1 MKKDLK
7 VILIIM
13 ATIMTIVFYGCE
25 NKKGEE
31 KNNKRDIVI
40 LEENIREKDEKEDDL
55 QFIIQKSVKGSKDI
69 PAFKSKYEIGM
80 IIEDDTK
87 IIKVKDTEKDTTE
100 EIKFMKG
107 DSSEEEKLR
116 TNDGKN
122 IFFLGYNKLRN
133 RAIMRVNLSGKAETI
148 LELDGKKDRISDFNI
163 LKSEKIIFSGTFNSE
178 KGLFYFNRTKNE
190 IKTILKG
197 RDVAYT
203 ISPDERKIIYIA
215 LSSENKFN
223 LYAGKLKEDKIT
235 SNELLY
241 ENVPQNILNWNNVLW
256 EQNSKTA
263 LIVKLK
269 EDKEVKEYYE
279 IKFDEGID
287 KIENVV
293 TKFITG
299 FYTVNK
305 EVYEKDN
312 KITNKVFED
321 IYTEN
326 DFYENCAPIVPYV
339 SDKLKSII
347 INDRLYPYKE
357 SLEEYKKKNVYYE
370 VEDIDIS
377 DITTKDGY
385 ITCECKFK
393 LIKIVDESRKVE
405 EKEKTIC
412 LEWDIDRW
420 VVNELTGVY
429 D

>member
-1 MKKDLK
+1 MKKKLK

-13 ATIMTIVFYGCE
+13 AAIMTIAFYGCE
-25 NKKGEE
+25 NKKGKE
-31 KNNKRDIVI
+31 KNNKKDIVI

-87 IIKVKDTEKDTTE
+87 IIKIKDTEKDTTE

-107 DSSEEEKLR
+107 DSSEEEKLK

-133 RAIMRVNLSGKAETI
+133 RAIMRVNLSGKAEMI
-148 LELDGKKDRISDFNI
+148 LEIDGKKDRISDFNI
-163 LKSEKIIFSGTFNSE
+163 LKSEKIIFSGTFNNE

-223 LYAGKLKEDKIT
+223 LYAGKLEEDKIT

-256 EQNSKTA
+256 EENSKAA
-263 LIVKLK
+263 LVVKLK

-287 KIENVV
+287 EIENVV
-293 TKFITG
+293 TKFVTG

-312 KITNKVFED
+312 KIINKVFED
-321 IYTEN
+321 TYTEN

-357 SLEEYKKKNVYYE
+357 SLEEYKRKNVYYE
-370 VEDIDIS
+370 VKDIGIS

-393 LIKIVDESRKVE
+393 LIKIVDESKKVE